1 MNPLHHLLLGVYGG
15 LWRAAEPF
23 LRRNKRLAEGFADRL
38 LPEGWPHETQGS
50 ASFCR
55 DTSSGLLCAT
65 GQDQRADSPHPV
77 ARPSGVACGNVQFR
91 YPAELSAPSSKAAPS
106 SSDDKMKRYPLRL
119 WIQAAS
125 GGEAWLAHSLVP
137 ALVREL
143 EVRAGQQSTDGPLPR
158 LHVLCTTFT
167 RQGLDVL
174 EKLAARSAA
183 DTPALRLLSRYFPLD
198 RPDLM
203 RRAFALFPP
212 HAVILLETEL
222 WPGLL
227 SAARE
232 AHVPVLAL
240 NGRMTEKSLSAYRL
254 VASFWRALA
263 PRTVLAM
270 SPEDVRRFSA
280 LFGAASQV
288 GAMSN
293 IKFDRVAEGLDQ
305 ARRDALRRTT
315 SCLRSVV
322 GCPERALL
330 AVLASVRE
338 EEEDLLL
345 PTLKALQGLEVDGA
359 PLMLAVA
366 PRHMHRVAA
375 WREKLGASG
384 IPFSLRSAGARL
396 TQEDAAAGP
405 LPLCL
410 WDSFGELQALYAIA
424 DAVFVGG
431 SLAPL
436 GGQNFLEPLAQGI
449 VPLVGPHVEN
459 FLWVGEDI
467 FSSGLAVKLHGPEAL
482 ADALLSALGERKSL
496 LPEAGAPE
504 EQWQA
509 ARSDA
514 GGAVRERFAAWLEP
528 RIGGSTQAARAVLD
542 AVGCRR

>member
-1 MNPLHHLLLGVYGG
+1 MNLLHHLLLGVYGG
-15 LWRAAEPF
+15 LWRAAVPF
-23 LRRNKRLAEGFADRL
+23 LRRNKRLAEGFAERL
-38 LPEGWPHETQGS
+38 LPEGWPFVLRETDQKDEINEPQGS
-50 ASFCR
+50 AS
-55 DTSSGLLCAT
+55 
-65 GQDQRADSPHPV
+65 
-77 ARPSGVACGNVQFR
+77 
-91 YPAELSAPSSKAAPS
+91 
-106 SSDDKMKRYPLRL
+106 LRL

-125 GGEAWLAHSLVP
+125 GGEAWLVHSLVP

-143 EVRAGQQSTDGPLPR
+143 EARAGQQGTDGLSPR
-158 LHVLCTTFT
+158 LEVLCTTFT
-167 RQGLDVL
+167 RQGLEVL
-174 EKLAARSAA
+174 EKLAASCAA
-183 DTPALRLLSRYFPLD
+183 DTPALCLLPRYFPLD

-212 HAVILLETEL
+212 QALILLETEL

-227 SAARE
+227 AAARE

-254 VASFWRALA
+254 LASFWRALA
-263 PRTVLAM
+263 PRTVLAV

-280 LFGAASQV
+280 LFGTASQV
-288 GAMSN
+288 RAMSN
-293 IKFDRVAEGLDQ
+293 IKFDRVAEGLEQ
-305 ARRDALRRTT
+305 ARL
-315 SCLRSVV
+315 CLRGVV

-345 PTLKALQGLEVDGA
+345 PALKALQGLEVDGA

-375 WREKLGASG
+375 WQEKLGAFG
-384 IPFSLRSAGARL
+384 IPYLLRSAGRQPAPPVPPVSPVS
-396 TQEDAAAGP
+396 EDAAGP

-449 VPLVGPHVEN
+449 APLVGPHVEN
-459 FLWVGEDI
+459 FLWVGEEI
-467 FSSGLAVKLHGPEAL
+467 FSSGLAVKLRGPEAL
-482 ADALLSALGERKSL
+482 AEALLFALGERRSL
-496 LPEAGAPE
+496 LPETGAPE

-509 ARSDA
+509 ARSGA
-514 GGAVRERFAAWLEP
+514 GGAVRERFAAWLVP
-528 RIGGSTQAARAVLD
+528 RTGGSAQAARAVLD
-542 AVGCRR
+542 ILVAKN